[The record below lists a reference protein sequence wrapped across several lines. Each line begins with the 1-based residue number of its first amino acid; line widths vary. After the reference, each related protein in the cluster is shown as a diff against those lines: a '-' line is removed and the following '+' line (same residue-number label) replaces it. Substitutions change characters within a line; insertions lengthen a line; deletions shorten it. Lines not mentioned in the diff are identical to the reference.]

1 VSQTKLFK
9 EHVIMED
16 SNENAA
22 KEKIDDSSNHDKEY
36 SADKEYSDDDKK
48 KIGDDVEKNTTEEKK
63 RAVLARQASSV
74 RSSFHTCISKAPP
87 DGKATFFN
95 DEKGNLK
102 FVNFVIRYPIPIF
115 SFIIIL
121 CIASCFI
128 LGSLFD
134 GNPISEGANEYAMND
149 IRSIAYD
156 SLRLAQEEVLDEYEE
171 SQPDKDNRRLELSDS
186 RIQEDQG
193 DILIWIYDSKTSDGL
208 FTTEGIKEIRKS
220 EEIILKNPKYP
231 NYCQLEYNSTSAT
244 GCKQPLSAMNIF
256 YASEW
261 NTTAADFVI
270 NQLESRE
277 NLPSTVNTTID
288 SLNNTALEVFNFLSI
303 CKLLDYLGDQCEDV
317 KEVTSLIQWA
327 DLIETEIDN
336 IIGKWDGL
344 AEELNETNIEQMTEF
359 IAYINQITTKRGNV
373 VFYLDKN
380 FALDN
385 PKTMF
390 SRSLLYWGE
399 LLNGTTTTDESK
411 DELKKFI
418 LSDLLLELN
427 EATEKD
433 NNPEV
438 QTYYFMGSLIFD
450 IILRILAVDASLVL
464 IPFLLVFFYLRYMI
478 GSWFLACVGMFE
490 IVMSLP
496 LAWLTFSYIFQIK
509 YFSALNILCIFIV
522 MAIGADDIF
531 VFMDSYK
538 QSASAGPDVLS
549 SFETRMSWVY
559 RRSGSAMLL
568 TSITTCCAFLV
579 TISFPIVG
587 IRSFGIFAAFVIIFD
602 YFLVMSLFCT
612 ATIIYHNHFET
623 KAGCCNCSCRKCD
636 PTSTEIA
643 KKKDEDGEEPTVD
656 PISRFFEEKVTPF
669 MLSGRN
675 RIIIGVVLLIWVII
689 SIIFVSRLQPTT
701 NAEEFLDENH
711 PLQIG
716 ATILDREFEKTEQ
729 DAPSKI
735 YLTWGLEDANRKGV
749 NQLFDPEFV
758 GTPTFAENFVFSPTC
773 QSAILQVCG
782 DIENAKYENIDEY
795 ILKDTS
801 GRPIVDC
808 FVEELGAF
816 HVAYQEDPN
825 QFFTTCPS
833 EPNTNVTWKSD
844 PSWQINPADSD
855 FNNTMNK
862 FVNSCNGGPGNFGYK
877 YDNVLGWDG
886 TTVRYAGISVDSK
899 QLSPRV
905 VLSEDET
912 RVIYD
917 TFIDFSKEIDKKMED
932 ACGTKTLMTD
942 LDQKFIYMH
951 NQNVYKTNAFK
962 GCIIGAIFSFI
973 VLFASTRKIHVSA
986 FATIAILCVIASVV
1000 GTLTMLGFTLGT
1012 TEAILLSILA
1022 GFSVDYVIHLAHAYN
1037 HATGDVSE
1045 RIKAAYGNMGI
1056 SVFSGMLTSIIASI
1070 PLFFCTITFFEI
1082 FGTFLCLTIAFS
1094 WIFANLGFMLLIA
1107 TFKVSMDK
1115 KWI

>member
-1 VSQTKLFK
+1 
-9 EHVIMED
+9 M
-16 SNENAA
+16 
-22 KEKIDDSSNHDKEY
+22 
-36 SADKEYSDDDKK
+36 
-48 KIGDDVEKNTTEEKK
+48 K
-63 RAVLARQASSV
+63 RPAFLARQESSV
-74 RSSFHTCISKAPP
+74 RSSFKNCVSKAPP
-87 DGKATFFN
+87 DGKDTFFN

-128 LGSLFD
+128 LGNLFN
-134 GNPISEGANEYAMND
+134 GNPISEGANDYAMND

-156 SLRLAQEEVLDEYEE
+156 SLRLAKEEVLDEYGE
-171 SQPDKDNRRLELSDS
+171 SQQDKDNRRLEQSDS

-193 DILIWIYDSKTSDGL
+193 DLIFWIYDSKTSDGL
-208 FTTEGIKEIRKS
+208 FTIEGIKEIRKS
-220 EEIILKNPKYP
+220 EDIILKNPKYP
-231 NYCQLEYNSTSAT
+231 EYCQLEYNSTSAT

-270 NQLESRE
+270 NQFESRE
-277 NLPSTVNTTID
+277 NIPSTVNTIID
-288 SLNNTALEVFNFLSI
+288 MLNMTTALEVFNFLSI
-303 CKLLDYLGDQCEDV
+303 CKLLNYRDQCEEV

-327 DLIETEIDN
+327 DLIETKIDD

-359 IAYINQITTKRGNV
+359 IAYINQIATKRGSV

-380 FALDN
+380 FALNN

-390 SRSLLYWGE
+390 SRSILYWGE
-399 LLNGTTTTDESK
+399 LLDGTTTTDESR

-427 EATEKD
+427 EATEKG

-450 IILRILAVDASLVL
+450 IILGIIVFDGSLAFISFV
-464 IPFLLVFFYLRYMI
+464 LVFFYLRYMI

-509 YFSALNILCIFIV
+509 YFSPLNILCLFIV

-538 QSASAGPDVLS
+538 QSASGGPDVLS

-579 TISFPIVG
+579 TISSPLASVK
-587 IRSFGIFAAFVIIFD
+587 SFGIFAAFVILFD

-643 KKKDEDGEEPTVD
+643 KKKDEDGEEPAVD
-656 PISRFFEEKVTPF
+656 PISRFFEEKITPF

-689 SIIFVSRLQPTT
+689 SIRFMSRLQPTT
-701 NAEEFLDENH
+701 NAEQFLDENH

-716 ATILDREFEKTEQ
+716 GTILEREFETTEQ

-758 GTPTFAENFVFSPTC
+758 GTPTFAENFVFNPTC

-782 DIENAKYENIDEY
+782 DIENPEKYVNIKKY
-795 ILKDTS
+795 FLKDMS
-801 GRPIVDC
+801 GIPIVDC
-808 FVEELGAF
+808 FVEEFGAF

-825 QFFTTCPS
+825 QNFNTCPS
-833 EPNTNVTWKSD
+833 EPNTDVTWKSK
-844 PSWQINPADSD
+844 SWKINPADSD

-886 TTVRYAGISVDSK
+886 TTVRYAGISFDSK

-917 TFIDFSKEIDKKMED
+917 TLIDFSKEIDKTMED
-932 ACGTKTLMTD
+932 ACGTKTFMTD
-942 LDQKFIYMH
+942 LDQRFITMN
-951 NQNVYKTNAFK
+951 NQRVYRTSALQ
-962 GCIIGAIFSFI
+962 GSLVGVVFSFI

-1000 GTLTMLGFTLGT
+1000 GTLTMLGYTLGT
-1012 TEAILLSILA
+1012 IEAILLSILA

-1037 HATGDVSE
+1037 HATGNVSE

-1056 SVFSGMLTSIIASI
+1056 SVFSGMLTSVLASI
-1070 PLFFCTITFFEI
+1070 PLFFCTITFFKI

-1094 WIFANLGFMLLIA
+1094 WIFANFGFMCLIA
-1107 TFKVSMDK
+1107 TFKISMDK